1 MNAVKEGFLEEV
13 EFKGTVGKGNS
24 KVFQIKRENKTKQN
38 KTGNKEGV
46 YGHRADSCCRVET
59 ETIL

>member
-24 KVFQIKRENKTKQN
+24 KVFQIKREKN

-46 YGHRADSCCRVET
+46 YGRRADSCCRVET

>member
-24 KVFQIKRENKTKQN
+24 KVFQIKREKKQN

-46 YGHRADSCCRVET
+46 YGRRADSCCRVET

>member
-1 MNAVKEGFLEEV
+1 MNGVQEGFLEEV
-13 EFKGTVGKGNS
+13 EFKGRVGKGHS
-24 KVFQIKRENKTKQN
+24 KVFQTKRENKNK

-46 YGHRADSCCRVET
+46 HIPRADSCCRAEA

>member
-24 KVFQIKRENKTKQN
+24 KVFQIKREKKKKLETRRGY
-38 KTGNKEGV
+38 TDIELIHV
-46 YGHRADSCCRVET
+46 VE
-59 ETIL
+59 

>member
-1 MNAVKEGFLEEV
+1 MNAVKEGFLEEA

-24 KVFQIKRENKTKQN
+24 KVFQTKRGKKTNKQ
-38 KTGNKEGV
+38 TGNKERV
-46 YGHRADSCCRVET
+46 YVPRADSSCRVET